1 MGIFRQ
7 EYWNG
12 LPISTSRG
20 IPDPGIE
27 PRSPA
32 SPELQV
38 DSLSLSHQ
46 GSPSAG
52 SMQLIVQ

>member
-12 LPISTSRG
+12 LPFSTSGG
-20 IPDPGIE
+20 ILDPGIE

-52 SMQLIVQ
+52 SMQLTAQ

>member
-7 EYWNG
+7 DYWNG
-12 LPISTSRG
+12 LPFSTSVD

-32 SPELQV
+32 SPALQV
-38 DSLSLSHQ
+38 DSLSQSHR

-52 SMQLIVQ
+52 SVQLIAQ